1 MSDKACKD
9 CKRVIEKGNVCPGCG
24 GTNLTTSWK
33 GAVAIF
39 NPQESEIAKNMGISL
54 PGKYALRLSK

>member
-1 MSDKACKD
+1 MTDKACKD
-9 CKRVIEKGNVCPGCG
+9 CKRVIEKGDVCPNCG

-33 GAVAIF
+33 GSVTIF
-39 NPQESEIAKNMGISL
+39 NENDSEIAKKMGITK